1 MSPQHLQ
8 NHPEWSTRL
17 AFILASAGSAVGL
30 GNIWKFP
37 YIMGE
42 NGGGAFVLI
51 YLACLLIVATP
62 ILISE
67 VMLGRRAR
75 SNPISGMAKL
85 SREAGVSPGWQLIGW
100 MGVLTGFLILSF
112 YSVVMGWALAYV
124 EKAADGAFIGADADT
139 IKGLFNDLV
148 SSPGTLLFWHTV
160 AMAMTVA
167 VVARGVRGG
176 LELATRIMM
185 PLLIVILVLLFG
197 YNIGTSGF
205 SMAMDFM
212 FVPDFSQVTG
222 ETVLVALGHAFFTLS
237 LGMGAIMVYGSY
249 MPQGTSIVRAGLW
262 IIALDTGIALLA
274 GMVIFPIVFSNG
286 LSPQE
291 GAGLIFQ
298 TLPLALGGME
308 WGYGLAIVLFVLV
321 SIAAWTSAISLVE
334 PAVSFLWERFG
345 MRRLHS
351 AAAIGAATWALGV
364 FSALSFNLIGDV
376 TLFGKNFFGL
386 MEFLT
391 ANILLPAG
399 GMLIAIFATWRMRRA
414 DSAEE
419 LGLSGVAYRI
429 WWLLAAVVA
438 PAGVALVFLNGLGL
452 FG

>member
-1 MSPQHLQ
+1 MSAQHLE
-8 NHPEWSTRL
+8 NHPEWSGRL

-37 YIMGE
+37 YIMGD

-51 YLACLLIVATP
+51 YLACLLLVGVP

-85 SREAGVSPGWQLIGW
+85 SREAGVSPGWQVIGW

-112 YSVVMGWALAYV
+112 YSVVMGWALSYV
-124 EKAADGAFIGADADT
+124 DKAADGAFIGADQET
-139 IKGLFNDLV
+139 VKGLFNDLV
-148 SSPGTLLFWHTV
+148 SNPGTVLFWHTV
-160 AMAMTVA
+160 AMTMTVA

-205 SMAMDFM
+205 SQAMDFM
-212 FVPDFSQVTG
+212 FVPDFSRVTG

-249 MPQGTSIVRAGLW
+249 MPGDASIVKAGLW
-262 IIALDTGIALLA
+262 IIVLDTGIALLA

-298 TLPLALGGME
+298 TLPLALGNME
-308 WGYGLAIVLFVLV
+308 WGYGLALVLFVLV

-334 PAVSFLWERFG
+334 PAVSYLWERFG
-345 MRRLHS
+345 VPRLHS
-351 AAAIGAATWALGV
+351 AIAVGVATWSLGV
-364 FSALSFNLIGDV
+364 LAALSFNLLGEV
-376 TLFGKNFFGL
+376 TLFGKTAFDL
-386 MEFLT
+386 LEFTT

-399 GMLIAIFATWRMRRA
+399 GMLIAIFAAWRMPRA
-414 DSAEE
+414 DSADE
-419 LGLSGVAYRI
+419 LGLSGWRYRL
-429 WWLLAAVVA
+429 WWWLAAVVA
-438 PAGVALVFLNGLGL
+438 PTGVVVVFLNGLGL

>member
-1 MSPQHLQ
+1 MSAQHLES
-8 NHPEWSTRL
+8 HPEWSGRL

-37 YIMGE
+37 YIMGD
-42 NGGGAFVLI
+42 NGGGAFVMI

-75 SNPISGMAKL
+75 SNPITGMAQL
-85 SREAGVSPGWQLIGW
+85 SREAGVNPGWQLIGW

-124 EKAADGAFIGADADT
+124 EKAADGAFVGASAET
-139 IKGLFNDLV
+139 ITGLFDDMVAN
-148 SSPGTLLFWHTV
+148 PGTLLFWHTV
-160 AMAMTVA
+160 AMIMTIT

-205 SMAMDFM
+205 EPAMAFM
-212 FVPDFSQVTG
+212 FNPDFSQVSG
-222 ETVLVALGHAFFTLS
+222 QTVLIALGHAFFTLS

-249 MPQGTSIVRAGLW
+249 MPRGTSIVRAGLW
-262 IIALDTGIALLA
+262 IIVLDTGIALLA

-286 LSPQE
+286 MSPEQ
-291 GAGLIFQ
+291 GAGLVFQ
-298 TLPLALGGME
+298 TLPLALGQME
-308 WGYGLAIVLFVLV
+308 WGYWLAIVLFVLV

-334 PAVSFLWERFG
+334 PAVSYLWERFG
-345 MRRLHS
+345 IRRLHS
-351 AAAIGAATWALGV
+351 ALAVGAATWSIGV
-364 FSALSFNLIGDV
+364 LAALSFNLFGDV
-376 TLFGKNFFGL
+376 TLFGKTFFGL
-386 MEFLT
+386 LEFAT

-399 GMLIAIFATWRMRRA
+399 GLLIALFAAWRMRRA
-414 DSAEE
+414 DSREE
-419 LGLSGVAYRI
+419 LGLDGWRYRL
-429 WWLLAAVVA
+429 WWWLAAVVA
-438 PAGVALVFLNGLGL
+438 PAGVVLVFLNGLGL

>member
-1 MSPQHLQ
+1 MSAQHLES
-8 NHPEWSTRL
+8 HPQWSTRL

-37 YIMGE
+37 YIMGD

-67 VMLGRRAR
+67 VMLGRRSR

-85 SREAGVSPGWQLIGW
+85 SRQAGVSPAWQLIGW
-100 MGVLTGFLILSF
+100 MGVLTGFLILSY

-124 EKAADGAFIGADADT
+124 EKAANGAFVGADADT
-139 IKGLFNDLV
+139 VEGVFTGLV
-148 SSPGTLLFWHTV
+148 SNPGTLLFWHTV
-160 AMAMTVA
+160 AMLLTIT

-185 PLLIVILVLLFG
+185 PLLIAILVLLFG

-205 SMAMDFM
+205 APAMEFM
-212 FVPDFSQVTG
+212 FAPDFSRVTG

-249 MPQGTSIVRAGLW
+249 MPANASIVKAGIW
-262 IIALDTGIALLA
+262 IIVLDTAIALLA

-286 LSPQE
+286 MSPEQ

-298 TLPLALGGME
+298 TLPLALGAME
-308 WGYGLAIVLFVLV
+308 WGYWLAIVLFILV

-334 PAVSFLWERFG
+334 PAVSYLYERFG
-345 MRRLHS
+345 VRRLYS
-351 AAAIGAATWALGV
+351 AIGAGVATWTLGV
-364 FSALSFNLIGDV
+364 FSALSFNLIDEV
-376 TLFGKNFFGL
+376 TLFGKTFFGI

-399 GMLIAIFATWRMRRA
+399 GMLIALFAAWRMRRA

-419 LGLSGVAYRI
+419 LGLGSGAYRL
-429 WWLLAAVVA
+429 WWWLAAVVA

-452 FG
+452 LG

>member
-1 MSPQHLQ
+1 MSAQHLET
-8 NHPEWSTRL
+8 HPEWSGRL

-51 YLACLLIVATP
+51 YLACLLLVATP

-85 SREAGVSPGWQLIGW
+85 AREAGVNPAWQLIGW
-100 MGVLTGFLILSF
+100 MGVLTGFLILSY
-112 YSVVMGWALAYV
+112 YSVVMGWALCYV
-124 EKAADGAFIGADADT
+124 QKAADGAFIGADAET
-139 IKGLFNDLV
+139 VRGIFTDLV
-148 SSPGTLLFWHTV
+148 SNPGTLLFWHTV
-160 AMAMTVA
+160 AMLMTVT

-205 SMAMDFM
+205 SRAMEFM
-212 FVPDFSQVTG
+212 FVPDFSRVTG

-249 MPQGTSIVRAGLW
+249 MPGNASIVKAGLW
-262 IIALDTGIALLA
+262 IIVLDTVIALLA

-298 TLPLALGGME
+298 TLPLALGAMD

-334 PAVSFLWERFG
+334 PAVSYLWERFG
-345 MRRLHS
+345 IRRLYS
-351 AAAIGAATWALGV
+351 AIGVGVATWSLGV
-364 FSALSFNLIGDV
+364 FSALSFNLIEDV
-376 TLFGKNFFGL
+376 TLFGKNVFGI

-399 GMLIAIFATWRMRRA
+399 GMLIAVFATWRMRQA
-414 DSAEE
+414 DSAVE
-419 LGLSGVAYRI
+419 LGLSGWLYRL
-429 WWLLAAVVA
+429 WWLLAAVIA
-438 PAGVALVFLNGLGL
+438 PIGVALVFFNGLGL

>member
-1 MSPQHLQ
+1 VSAQHLE
-8 NHPEWSTRL
+8 NHPEWSGRL

-42 NGGGAFVLI
+42 NGGGAFVMI

-75 SNPISGMAKL
+75 SNPIIGMGKL
-85 SREAGVSPGWQLIGW
+85 ADQARVSRGWQVIGW

-112 YSVVMGWALAYV
+112 YSVVMGWALSYV
-124 EKAADGAFIGADADT
+124 EKAANGAFIGASSQT
-139 IKGLFNDLV
+139 ISGLFDDLV
-148 SSPGTLLFWHTV
+148 GNPGALLFWHTV
-160 AMAMTVA
+160 AMVMTVA

-197 YNIGTSGF
+197 YNVGTPGF
-205 SMAMDFM
+205 APAMEFM
-212 FVPDFSQVTG
+212 FAPDFSRVTA
-222 ETVLVALGHAFFTLS
+222 ETFLVALGHAFFTLS

-249 MPQGTSIVRAGLW
+249 MPKGTSIVRAGIW
-262 IIALDTGIALLA
+262 IIVLDTGIALLA

-286 LSPQE
+286 MSPQQ

-298 TLPLALGGME
+298 TLPLALGQMD
-308 WGYGLAIVLFVLV
+308 WGYWLAIVLFVLV

-334 PAVSFLWERFG
+334 PAVSYLWERFG
-345 MRRLHS
+345 IRRLHS
-351 AAAIGAATWALGV
+351 AIAVGVATWSLGV
-364 FSALSFNLIGDV
+364 LAALSFNLLGDV
-376 TLFGKNFFGL
+376 TLFGKNVFGL
-386 MEFLT
+386 LEFTT

-399 GMLIAIFATWRMRRA
+399 GMLIAIFAAWRMPRA

-419 LGLSGVAYRI
+419 LGLSGWRYRLW
-429 WWLLAAVVA
+429 WWLAAIVA
-438 PAGVALVFLNGLGL
+438 PLGVALVFLNGLGV

>member
-1 MSPQHLQ
+1 MSAQHLE
-8 NHPEWSTRL
+8 NHPEWSGRL

-42 NGGGAFVLI
+42 NGGGAFVMI

-75 SNPISGMAKL
+75 SNPIIGMGKL
-85 SREAGVSPGWQLIGW
+85 ADQARVSRGWQVIGW

-112 YSVVMGWALAYV
+112 YSVVMGWALSYV
-124 EKAADGAFIGADADT
+124 EKAANGAFIGASSQT
-139 IKGLFNDLV
+139 ISGLFDDLV
-148 SSPGTLLFWHTV
+148 GNPGALLFWHTV
-160 AMAMTVA
+160 AMVMTVA

-197 YNIGTSGF
+197 YNVGTPGF
-205 SMAMDFM
+205 APAMEFM
-212 FVPDFSQVTG
+212 FAPDFSRVTA
-222 ETVLVALGHAFFTLS
+222 ETFLVALGHAFFTLS

-249 MPQGTSIVRAGLW
+249 MPKGTSIVRAGIW
-262 IIALDTGIALLA
+262 IIVLDTGIALLA

-286 LSPQE
+286 MSPQQ

-298 TLPLALGGME
+298 TLPLALGQMD
-308 WGYGLAIVLFVLV
+308 WGYWLAIVLFVLV

-334 PAVSFLWERFG
+334 PAVSYLWERFG
-345 MRRLHS
+345 IRRLHS
-351 AAAIGAATWALGV
+351 AIAVGVATWSLGV
-364 FSALSFNLIGDV
+364 LAALSFNLLGDV
-376 TLFGKNFFGL
+376 TLFGKNVFGL
-386 MEFLT
+386 LEFTT

-399 GMLIAIFATWRMRRA
+399 GMLIAIFAAWRMPRA

-419 LGLSGVAYRI
+419 LGLSGWRYRLW
-429 WWLLAAVVA
+429 WWLAAIVA
-438 PAGVALVFLNGLGL
+438 PLGVALVFLNGLGV

>member
-1 MSPQHLQ
+1 VSAQHGE
-8 NHPEWSTRL
+8 NHPQWSGRL

-37 YIMGE
+37 YIMGD

-67 VMLGRRAR
+67 VMLGRRSR

-85 SREAGVSPGWQLIGW
+85 SREAGVNPAWQLIGW
-100 MGVLTGFLILSF
+100 MGVLTGFLILSY
-112 YSVVMGWALAYV
+112 YSVVMGWSLAYI
-124 EKAADGAFIGADADT
+124 EKAADGAFVGASAET
-139 IKGLFNDLV
+139 VQGLFTDLV

-160 AMAMTVA
+160 AMLITIT

-185 PLLIVILVLLFG
+185 PLLIAILVLLFG

-205 SMAMDFM
+205 APAMAFM
-212 FVPDFSQVTG
+212 FSPDFSQVTA
-222 ETVLVALGHAFFTLS
+222 ETFLIALGHAFFTLS

-249 MPQGTSIVRAGLW
+249 MPEGTSIVRAGFW
-262 IIALDTGIALLA
+262 IIVLDTVIALLA

-286 LSPQE
+286 MSPEQ

-308 WGYGLAIVLFVLV
+308 WGYWLAIVLFILV

-334 PAVSFLWERFG
+334 PAVSFLYERFG
-345 MRRLHS
+345 VRRLYS
-351 AAAIGAATWALGV
+351 AIGAGVATWTLGV
-364 FSALSFNLIGDV
+364 FSALSFNLIGHF
-376 TLFGKNFFGL
+376 TLFDRNFFEV

-399 GMLIAIFATWRMRRA
+399 GMLIAVFAAWRMRST
-414 DSAEE
+414 DSRQE
-419 LGLSGVAYRI
+419 LGLGAWGYRL
-429 WWLLAAVVA
+429 WWWLAAVVA

>member
-1 MSPQHLQ
+1 MSAQHLE
-8 NHPEWSTRL
+8 NHPQWSTRL

-37 YIMGE
+37 YIMGD
-42 NGGGAFVLI
+42 NGGGAFVII

-67 VMLGRRAR
+67 VMLGRRSR

-85 SREAGVSPGWQLIGW
+85 SREAGVSPAWQVIGW
-100 MGVLTGFLILSF
+100 MGVLTGFLILSY
-112 YSVVMGWALAYV
+112 YSVVMGWALSYV
-124 EKAADGAFIGADADT
+124 EKAADGAFVGADAEA
-139 IKGLFNDLV
+139 IEGLFTNLV
-148 SSPGTLLFWHTV
+148 SNPGTLLFWHTV
-160 AMAMTVA
+160 AMLLTIM

-185 PLLIVILVLLFG
+185 PLLIAILVLLFG

-205 SMAMDFM
+205 TPAMEFM
-212 FVPDFSQVTG
+212 FAPDFSRVTG
-222 ETVLVALGHAFFTLS
+222 ETFLVALGHAFFTLS

-249 MPQGTSIVRAGLW
+249 MPANASIVKAGIW
-262 IIALDTGIALLA
+262 IIVLDTAIALLA

-286 LSPQE
+286 MSPEQ

-298 TLPLALGGME
+298 TLPLALGAME
-308 WGYGLAIVLFVLV
+308 WGYWLAIVLFILV

-334 PAVSFLWERFG
+334 PAVSYLYERFG
-345 MRRLHS
+345 VPRLYS
-351 AAAIGAATWALGV
+351 AIGAGVATWTLGV
-364 FSALSFNLIGDV
+364 FSALSFNLIDDL
-376 TLFGKNFFGL
+376 TLFGKNFFGI

-399 GMLIAIFATWRMRRA
+399 GMLIALFAAWRMRRT
-414 DSAEE
+414 DSREE
-419 LGLSGVAYRI
+419 LGLGAVAYRF
-429 WWLLAAVVA
+429 WWWLAAVVA
-438 PAGVALVFLNGLGL
+438 PAGVALVFLNGLGM

>member
-1 MSPQHLQ
+1 MSAQHLES
-8 NHPEWSTRL
+8 HPQWSTRL

-37 YIMGE
+37 YIMGD

-67 VMLGRRAR
+67 VMLGRRSR

-85 SREAGVSPGWQLIGW
+85 SRQAGVSPAWQLIGW
-100 MGVLTGFLILSF
+100 MGVLTGFLILSY

-124 EKAADGAFIGADADT
+124 EKAANGAFVGADADT
-139 IKGLFNDLV
+139 VEGIFTGLV
-148 SSPGTLLFWHTV
+148 SNPGTLLFWHTV
-160 AMAMTVA
+160 AMLMTIT

-205 SMAMDFM
+205 APAMEFM
-212 FVPDFSQVTG
+212 FAPDFSRVTG

-249 MPQGTSIVRAGLW
+249 MPANASIVTAGFW
-262 IIALDTGIALLA
+262 IIVLDTAIALLA

-286 LSPQE
+286 MSPEQ
-291 GAGLIFQ
+291 GAGLVFQ
-298 TLPLALGGME
+298 TLPLALGAME
-308 WGYGLAIVLFVLV
+308 WGYWLAIVLFILV

-334 PAVSFLWERFG
+334 PAVSYLYERFG
-345 MRRLHS
+345 VRRLYS
-351 AAAIGAATWALGV
+351 AIGAGVATWTLGV
-364 FSALSFNLIGDV
+364 FSALSFNLIDEV
-376 TLFGKNFFGL
+376 TLFGKTFFGI

-399 GMLIAIFATWRMRRA
+399 GMLIALFAAWRMRRA

-419 LGLSGVAYRI
+419 LGLGGGAYHL
-429 WWLLAAVVA
+429 WWWLAAVVA

-452 FG
+452 LG

>member
-1 MSPQHLQ
+1 MSAQHLE
-8 NHPEWSTRL
+8 NHPEWSGRL

-42 NGGGAFVLI
+42 NGGGAFVMI

-75 SNPISGMAKL
+75 SNPIIGMGKL
-85 SREAGVSPGWQLIGW
+85 ADQAGVSRGWQLIGW

-112 YSVVMGWALAYV
+112 YSVVMGWALSYV
-124 EKAADGAFIGADADT
+124 EKAATGAFVGASAAT
-139 IKGLFNDLV
+139 IEGLFDGLV
-148 SSPGTLLFWHTV
+148 GNPGTLLFWHTV
-160 AMAMTVA
+160 AMVMTVA

-185 PLLIVILVLLFG
+185 PLLIVILVLLVG

-205 SMAMDFM
+205 APAMDFM
-212 FVPDFSQVTG
+212 FAPDFSQVTAQ
-222 ETVLVALGHAFFTLS
+222 TFLVALGHAFFTLS

-249 MPQGTSIVRAGLW
+249 MPRGTSIVRAGIW
-262 IIALDTGIALLA
+262 IIVLDTGIALLA

-286 LSPQE
+286 MSPEQ

-298 TLPLALGGME
+298 TLPLALGQME
-308 WGYGLAIVLFVLV
+308 WGYFLAIVLFVLV

-334 PAVSFLWERFG
+334 PAVSYLWERFG
-345 MRRLHS
+345 VRRLHS
-351 AAAIGAATWALGV
+351 AIAVGVATWSIGV
-364 FSALSFNLIGDV
+364 LAALSFNLLDDV
-376 TLFGKNFFGL
+376 TLFGKTAFGL
-386 MEFLT
+386 LEFTT

-399 GMLIAIFATWRMRRA
+399 GMLIALFAAWRMPRA

-419 LGLSGVAYRI
+419 LGLAGWRYRLW
-429 WWLLAAVVA
+429 WWLAAIVA
-438 PAGVALVFLNGLGL
+438 PLGVALVFLNGLGL

>member
-1 MSPQHLQ
+1 MSAQHLE
-8 NHPEWSTRL
+8 NHPEWSGRL

-37 YIMGE
+37 YIMGD
-42 NGGGAFVLI
+42 NGGGAFVMI

-75 SNPISGMAKL
+75 SNPIIGMGKL
-85 SREAGVSPGWQLIGW
+85 AGQAGVSRSWQVIGW

-112 YSVVMGWALAYV
+112 YSVVMGWALSYI
-124 EKAADGAFIGADADT
+124 EKAATGAFIGASSET
-139 IKGLFNDLV
+139 IKALFDGLVGN
-148 SSPGTLLFWHTV
+148 PGTLLFWHTV
-160 AMAMTVA
+160 AMVMTVA

-197 YNIGTSGF
+197 YNIGTPGF
-205 SMAMDFM
+205 VPAMEFM
-212 FVPDFSQVTG
+212 FAPDFSRVNA
-222 ETVLVALGHAFFTLS
+222 ETFLVALGHAFFTLS

-249 MPQGTSIVRAGLW
+249 MPRGTSIVRAGIW
-262 IIALDTGIALLA
+262 IIVLDTGIALLA

-286 LSPQE
+286 MSPQQ

-298 TLPLALGGME
+298 TLPLALGQME
-308 WGYGLAIVLFVLV
+308 WGYWLAIVLFVLV

-334 PAVSFLWERFG
+334 PAVSYLWERFG
-345 MRRLHS
+345 IRRLHS
-351 AAAIGAATWALGV
+351 AIAVGVGTWSLGV
-364 FSALSFNLIGDV
+364 LAALSFNLLGDF
-376 TLFGKNFFGL
+376 TLFGKNVFGL
-386 MEFLT
+386 LEFTT

-399 GMLIAIFATWRMRRA
+399 GMLIAIFAAWRMPRA

-419 LGLSGVAYRI
+419 LGLTGWRYRL
-429 WWLLAAVVA
+429 WWWLAAVVA
-438 PAGVALVFLNGLGL
+438 PLGVALVFLNGLGL

>member
-1 MSPQHLQ
+1 MSAQHLE
-8 NHPEWSTRL
+8 NHPEWSGRL

-42 NGGGAFVLI
+42 NGGGAFVMI

-75 SNPISGMAKL
+75 SNPITGMAKL
-85 SREAGVSPGWQLIGW
+85 SREAGVHPGWQVIGW

-124 EKAADGAFIGADADT
+124 EKAADGAFVGASADT
-139 IKGLFNDLV
+139 ISGLFDNMV
-148 SSPGTLLFWHTV
+148 ANPGTLLFWHTV
-160 AMAMTVA
+160 AMIMTVT

-176 LELATRIMM
+176 LELATRVMM

-205 SMAMDFM
+205 APAMAFM
-212 FVPDFSQVTG
+212 FSPDFSQVSG
-222 ETVLVALGHAFFTLS
+222 QTVLVALGHAFFTLS

-249 MPQGTSIVRAGLW
+249 MPKGTSIVRAGLW
-262 IIALDTGIALLA
+262 IIVLDTGIALLA

-286 LSPQE
+286 MSPEQ
-291 GAGLIFQ
+291 GAGLVFQ
-298 TLPLALGGME
+298 TLPLALGQME
-308 WGYGLAIVLFVLV
+308 WGYWLAIVLFVLV

-334 PAVSFLWERFG
+334 PAVSYLWERYG
-345 MRRLHS
+345 IRRLHS
-351 AAAIGAATWALGV
+351 AVAVGVATWSLGV
-364 FSALSFNLIGDV
+364 LAALSFNLLGDV
-376 TLFGKNFFGL
+376 TLFGKTIFGVL
-386 MEFLT
+386 EFAT

-399 GMLIAIFATWRMRRA
+399 GLLIALFAAWRMRRA
-414 DSAEE
+414 DSRAE
-419 LGLSGVAYRI
+419 LGLDGWRYRLW
-429 WWLLAAVVA
+429 WWLAALVA
-438 PAGVALVFLNGLGL
+438 PAGVALVFANGLGWL
-452 FG
+452 G